1 MKNILFFFKVFLL
14 LILAGCAS
22 KPPVSSKISCP
33 NILFSSEH
41 SAYITSFEKPINQ
54 ENISYKATINNYS
67 FSEECE
73 ISNNII
79 KGKLSL
85 LFIVIPEI
93 IQNEDI
99 NIPFYIAFLNEFDEL
114 IEMQYF
120 QATGKFDQDLKK
132 ESYQEKELIE
142 KIIVKT
148 PNYEN
153 SAENITI
160 VIGFM
165 LDKEKLQLLN

>member
-14 LILAGCAS
+14 LILAGCTS
-22 KPPVSSKISCP
+22 KPPVSLKISCP

-54 ENISYKATINNYS
+54 ENISYKASINNYS

-73 ISNNII
+73 ISNNTI

-85 LFIVIPEI
+85 LFVVIPEK

-99 NIPFYIAFLNEFDEL
+99 NIPFYIAYLNEFDEL

-120 QATGKFDQDLKK
+120 KAVGKFDKDLNKQT
-132 ESYQEKELIE
+132 YQEKELIE
-142 KIIVKT
+142 KIIIQT
-148 PNYEN
+148 PNYQN
-153 SAENITI
+153 SAETITI

-165 LDKEKLQLLN
+165 LDKEKVQLLN